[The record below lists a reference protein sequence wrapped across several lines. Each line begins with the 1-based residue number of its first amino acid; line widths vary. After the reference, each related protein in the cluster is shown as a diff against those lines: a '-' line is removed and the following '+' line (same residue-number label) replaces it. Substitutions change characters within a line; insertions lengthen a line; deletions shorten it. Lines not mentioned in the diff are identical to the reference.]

1 MDEITGFF
9 IIIGVLSLIELV
21 LKGFALYKSA
31 QKGEKAWFVSILVIN
46 TLGILPALYLLFF
59 SKKNVNK
66 S

>member
-1 MDEITGFF
+1 MDENIGFF
-9 IIIGVLSLIELV
+9 IIIGILSLIELV

-31 QKGEKAWFVSILVIN
+31 RKGEKVWFVSILVIN